1 MNAFK
6 NVPQI
11 ISFATFPDETA
22 VQADYIFPDRHS
34 LESWGYQ
41 KIATG
46 AGSSTLSGAQPV
58 VSGVYTEN
66 GNQLNLDIYDARATA
81 DVLLA
86 AAQKAGGALASAL
99 KFKDELEYIQSQLK
113 GLLNN
118 TDGFFSARGDQY
130 VYCLLPTKW
139 RLVENRR

>member
-1 MNAFK
+1 MDALK

-34 LESWGYQ
+34 LKSWGYQ

-46 AGSSTLSGAQPV
+46 ASSSILSGAQPV

-66 GNQLNLDIYDARATA
+66 GNQLNFVYDPRATA

-86 AAQKAGGALASAL
+86 AAQKAGGTLAS
-99 KFKDELEYIQSQLK
+99 
-113 GLLNN
+113 
-118 TDGFFSARGDQY
+118 T
-130 VYCLLPTKW
+130 
-139 RLVENRR
+139 